1 MSVQSIL
8 LPLFVEVGL
17 TFVLLLL
24 LFVRR
29 AGAYRRGEVAGKPLA
44 LREPN
49 WGEGATKAGYAFS
62 NQFELPVLFYVL
74 TILALVTNKA
84 DMMFVFLA
92 WLFVF
97 ARIAQAIVHVTTNDI
112 RLRGAFYAAGAAI
125 LALMWGAFIIAILFA
140 RVLG

>member
-29 AGAYRRGEVAGKPLA
+29 GGAIRSGEVRGKPLA

-49 WGEGATKAGYAFS
+49 WGEAATKTGYAFS

-92 WLFVF
+92 WVFVL
-97 ARIAQAIVHVTTNDI
+97 ARIAQSIVHVTTNDI
-112 RLRGAFYAAGAAI
+112 RVRGACYAVGAVV
-125 LALMWGAFIIAILFA
+125 LALMWGAFVIAILFA